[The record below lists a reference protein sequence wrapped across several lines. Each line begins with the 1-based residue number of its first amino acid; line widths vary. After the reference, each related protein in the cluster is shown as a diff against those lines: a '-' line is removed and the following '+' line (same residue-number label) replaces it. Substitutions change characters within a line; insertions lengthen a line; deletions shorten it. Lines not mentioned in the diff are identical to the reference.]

1 MAMNN
6 QGYQGCYGQ
15 SMDYTVDMVFCID
28 ATGSMEDFTGSQ
40 TKIINMVKKNALNFY
55 SDFNN
60 IMYEKGKKVAQL
72 RVRVVAFRDYL
83 ADGEHAMMVT
93 DFFLL
98 PQQATEFEACI
109 NSIHAEGGGDI
120 PEDGL
125 EALAYAM
132 KSKWT
137 PDGAK
142 KRQVIVV
149 WTDAGT
155 HKLGYGSAS
164 KFYPKG
170 MPKTMDELNGWW
182 EDPELLKQNAKRLVL
197 FAPDADDW
205 NYISD
210 NWDLT
215 WHIPSAMGNGL
226 AERNFDEILNLI
238 ANSV

>member
-1 MAMNN
+1 MAIA
-6 QGYQGCYGQ
+6 QGSYGQ

-28 ATGSMEDFTGSQ
+28 ATASMEDTSGSQ
-40 TKIINMVKKNALNFY
+40 TKIINMVKKNAINFY
-55 SDFNN
+55 GDFNN
-60 IMYEKGKKVAQL
+60 IMSEKGKKVRQL

-93 DFFLL
+93 DFFQL

-109 NSIHAEGGGDI
+109 NSIHAQGGGDI

-125 EALAYAM
+125 EALAYAI

-137 PDGAK
+137 TEGAK

-149 WTDAGT
+149 WTDADT
-155 HKLGYGSAS
+155 HVMGYGSGS

-170 MPKTMDELNGWW
+170 MPKDLGELSDWW
-182 EDPELLKQNAKRLVL
+182 DDPSLMKQNEKRMVI
-197 FAPDADDW
+197 FAPDEGNW
-205 NYISD
+205 KYISD
-210 NWDLT
+210 NWNLT
-215 WHIPSAMGNGL
+215 WHIPSVAGKGL
-226 AERNFDEILNLI
+226 ADQNYSEILNLI